1 MDRGVN
7 SQSEFDTRPSPLNRE
22 VVREAHQWLVQF
34 SPLLDEVDVL
44 SAEACRDRLRAI
56 PALRDSGDRVALR
69 LKEHADADD
78 APLLQTLQGA
88 LRELDALE
96 EELRRRLARVDP
108 DDPQSSVDL
117 DSIQARLA
125 EAAARREVV
134 EVVGY
139 AAPGAAGMEVR
150 TSAPNWGAALMTG
163 LFSFGWLSFTTVH
176 AFFMIGGMSRAF
188 GWMALGLLGFY
199 AIFFAV
205 GIGMA
210 WAAVISACE
219 EHLSVEGD
227 ELVLTRRLAGQTWK
241 KRHKLGR
248 DSRAHVTLNVTRTS
262 NSGSMSSFYGY
273 VLDREG
279 REIKFGAGRSKS
291 ELERMASQLNV
302 YLETGRNWRAHA

>member
-1 MDRGVN
+1 MERHTGPQTGFEPR
-7 SQSEFDTRPSPLNRE
+7 SSPLNRE
-22 VVREAHQWLVQF
+22 VVRDAHQWLVRF
-34 SPLLDEVDVL
+34 SPLLDEMEAL
-44 SAEACRDRLRAI
+44 RAEECRDRLRVI

-69 LKEHADADD
+69 LKEHGDADD

-117 DSIQARLA
+117 DSLQARLA

-134 EVVGY
+134 ETVGY
-139 AAPGAAGMEVR
+139 TSQPTGMEVR
-150 TSAPNWGAALMTG
+150 TSAPNWGAALMMG

-210 WAAVISACE
+210 WGAVMSACE

-227 ELVLTRRLAGQTWK
+227 ELVLTRRLLGQTWK

-248 DSRAHVTLNVTRTS
+248 DSRAHVTLNVTRHN
-262 NSGSMSSFYGY
+262 NSGAVSSFYAY

-279 REIKFGAGRSKS
+279 REIKFGAGRPKP
-291 ELERMASQLNV
+291 ELDRTVSQLNEC
-302 YLETGRNWRAHA
+302 LEAGRNLRAHA